1 MFKTA
6 SIAANK
12 IVVDSYDVRPDLG
25 TEFVTINVPNGWDDV
40 KKLTNKVITFENKD
54 FAFTGW
60 NSDTNK
66 AYFKRNMV
74 GMNFIASIR

>member
-1 MFKTA
+1 MNA
-6 SIAANK
+6 SFATNK
-12 IVVDSYDVRPDLG
+12 IAVRHNMRRDVNR
-25 TEFVTINVPNGWDDV
+25 EFLTFYVPNGWDDV

-74 GMNFIASIR
+74 SMNFIAIIK